1 MIRKLPNITPIPKR
15 IKEAR
20 LIVGISQEQLGM
32 AVGIKRLSANA
43 DINQYENGK
52 CIPSFLILKKIAK
65 TISVPVVYFYA
76 EDNMLAKFLFLYGK
90 INKKSRKQI
99 LQFCKN
105 LG

>member
-1 MIRKLPNITPIPKR
+1 MIRKLPNITPISKR

-20 LIVGISQEQLGM
+20 LIVGISQEQLGL
-32 AVGIKRLSANA
+32 AAGIKKLSANA

-65 TISVPVVYFYA
+65 TISVPVAYFYA
-76 EDNMLAKFLFLYGK
+76 EDNRLAKFLFLYGK
-90 INKKSRKQI
+90 INKNSRKQI

>member
-1 MIRKLPNITPIPKR
+1 MIRKLPNITPISKR

-20 LIVGISQEQLGM
+20 LIVGISQKQLGM
-32 AVGIKRLSANA
+32 AAGIKKLSASA

-65 TISVPVVYFYA
+65 TISVPVAYFYA